1 MTQYRLIFHDTA
13 PQPFYGLHEVTID
26 DDGKAITWR
35 QEPADFTCRTDE
47 GPEDV
52 IQALANAA
60 HDAETYPILQ
70 ASELPGN

>member
-1 MTQYRLIFHDTA
+1 
-13 PQPFYGLHEVTID
+13 
-26 DDGKAITWR
+26 
-35 QEPADFTCRTDE
+35 
-47 GPEDV
+47 V